1 MTFHF
6 FTTNAKAVV
15 NPVLDPTAKIPGYK
29 GCTVGAPMH
38 LIWGN

>member
-6 FTTNAKAVV
+6 FETNAKAVA
-15 NPVLDPTAKIPGYK
+15 NPVLHPMAKIPEYK

-38 LIWGN
+38 LIRGN